1 MVTNGWCRRY
11 HSNWHFKKSVSVS
24 GVRKYIQ
31 VFHHTSFTFCFCRL
45 SYSSLCCLLLLVKFS
60 VSLPL
65 FSHWLRSCSVFR
77 PMVLLELTKELAAE
91 ARAQPEDPDE
101 LELTDEHVEHIYRK
115 LQPVLLHKSHT
126 SGRDQLFAIATLA
139 DTWTVSREDRLEQY
153 KDLGLEQAE
162 GLLLSHLCC
171 H

>member
-1 MVTNGWCRRY
+1 
-11 HSNWHFKKSVSVS
+11 
-24 GVRKYIQ
+24 
-31 VFHHTSFTFCFCRL
+31 
-45 SYSSLCCLLLLVKFS
+45 
-60 VSLPL
+60 
-65 FSHWLRSCSVFR
+65 
-77 PMVLLELTKELAAE
+77 MVLLELTKELAAE